1 MSAEAEAVAEV
12 RVAYLGPE
20 GTNSHDAAL
29 RRYGD
34 VATLVPH
41 PDIATA
47 VAAVGS
53 RLCDEALVPIE
64 NSTEGSIAVTLDL
77 LVSGE
82 SPPIVGELVLPVRHF
97 LIALPGVRLTDI
109 ERVVSIP
116 QASAQCRHFLRD
128 RLPGAQVFPALST
141 AAAVA
146 ACVHSDRIAA
156 IGTESA
162 ARLYGMEVLA
172 ADIQDHSGNATRF
185 VALGHSATKPT
196 GRDRTSVVFSLDADR
211 PGGLVAA
218 LTPFAERDINL
229 SKIESRPTKAELGSY
244 HFLVDCEGHAADPS
258 VAAALEELEKIAVGL
273 RILGAYPRAAGVR

>member
-1 MSAEAEAVAEV
+1 VAVAAGEV

-34 VATLVPH
+34 AATLVPH

-47 VAAVGS
+47 VTAAYS

-64 NSTEGSIAVTLDL
+64 NSTEGSVVVTLDL
-77 LVSGE
+77 LVAGE
-82 SPPIVGELVLPVRHF
+82 APPIVGELVLPVRHF
-97 LIALPGVRLTDI
+97 LIALPGVGLTDI

-146 ACVHSDRIAA
+146 ACVHSNRIAA

-162 ARLYGMEVLA
+162 ARLYGMEILA

-185 VALGHSATKPT
+185 VALGHSPTRPT
-196 GRDRTSVVFSLDADR
+196 GRDRTSLVFSLDADS

-218 LTPFAERDINL
+218 LTPFAGRGINL
-229 SKIESRPTKAELGSY
+229 SKIESRPTKAELGHY
-244 HFLVDCEGHAADPS
+244 HFLIDCEGHALDNA
-258 VAAALEELEKIAVGL
+258 VAAALAELDGIAAGL
-273 RILGAYPRAAGVR
+273 RVLGAYPRAAGVR